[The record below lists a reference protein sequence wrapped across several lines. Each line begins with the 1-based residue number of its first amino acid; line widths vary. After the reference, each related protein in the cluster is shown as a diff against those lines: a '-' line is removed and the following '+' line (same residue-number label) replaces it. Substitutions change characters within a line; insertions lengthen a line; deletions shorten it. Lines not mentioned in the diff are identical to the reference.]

1 MHAITISQKD
11 FNYRVK
17 LQKRRVSF
25 SSSSLQKKH
34 PGFSFI
40 RILVKKSFVGKKPV
54 QKVKMK

>member
-40 RILVKKSFVGKKPV
+40 RILVKKSFVGKILCRRLK
-54 QKVKMK
+54 